1 MRWPS
6 SCFERSEARLGL
18 RLVGDAPVFGGRLS
32 PTLDAALVANLSGE
46 EGGVWAHF
54 AAAPDVSFY
63 LPGALRDDY
72 WAEVVGGLRL
82 VRGDT
87 SFALRLETSV
97 GREEQY
103 EDRYVARFA
112 RRF

>member
-1 MRWPS
+1 MVKD
-6 SCFERSEARLGL
+6 FDG
-18 RLVGDAPVFGGRLS
+18 
-32 PTLDAALVANLSGE
+32 
-46 EGGVWAHF
+46 
-54 AAAPDVSFY
+54 
-63 LPGALRDDY
+63 
-72 WAEVVGGLRL
+72 L